1 MFSPFYKREGKE
13 MSQSKQIEFLKG
25 EIKTISERN
34 KELAKRNNILQ
45 LELEAVVELESK
57 YRDALLSLADVEAK
71 YKEAVREVL
80 LLKAKYQRIIEREIS
95 KIK

>member
-1 MFSPFYKREGKE
+1 

-34 KELAKRNNILQ
+34 KELAKRNNMLQ